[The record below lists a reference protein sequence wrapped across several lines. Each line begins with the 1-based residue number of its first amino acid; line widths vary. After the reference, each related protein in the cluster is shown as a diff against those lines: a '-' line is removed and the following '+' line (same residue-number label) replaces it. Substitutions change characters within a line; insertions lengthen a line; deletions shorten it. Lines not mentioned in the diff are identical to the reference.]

1 MAVGSRDEDKGA
13 GGPRTRYGVICLTH
27 GNAKVAL
34 VRSNATE
41 TWQFPSVLLDRD
53 AEPLEEQ
60 LEAALDVAQQ
70 QLGIDV
76 TEHLCS
82 QPVIHVS
89 SAKAS
94 SCRRRRCCPLPP
106 PPLET
111 KAFPVPSTLS
121 QALGPEPR
129 VSTKF
134 FMAFNVPE
142 APLAPAT
149 PMGAGAAQGAPAA
162 SWEDL
167 QVGLCALRA
176 WQDIN
181 HLLHYSAAGKCLTA
195 GCLHAEGTVPA
206 LFGPPA
212 LRSRPLIP
220 RSLSAALPKLGAC
233 LCSLR
238 SPCWPLQGLLEET
251 AQEAVAGN
259 QLVAVLRQLQSMAKR
274 WVRQGGRSCAA
285 PPRPEA
291 RWPTKAPP
299 SFLP

>member
-94 SCRRRRCCPLPP
+94 SCRRRRCPLPP

-167 QVGLCALRA
+167 QVGPCALRA

-181 HLLHYSAAGKCLTA
+181 HFLQYSAAGKCSTA
-195 GCLHAEGTVPA
+195 GRLHAG
-206 LFGPPA
+206 
-212 LRSRPLIP
+212 
-220 RSLSAALPKLGAC
+220 
-233 LCSLR
+233 
-238 SPCWPLQGLLEET
+238 ET
-251 AQEAVAGN
+251 AASAVRA
-259 QLVAVLRQLQSMAKR
+259 ACPSKR
-274 WVRQGGRSCAA
+274 ALSSLA
-285 PPRPEA
+285 P
-291 RWPTKAPP
+291 
-299 SFLP
+299 FLPPCRS